1 MRAQSIALHAILAA
15 VVCVATLI
23 VRIPVPA
30 TSGYI
35 NLGDSAVLLFAL
47 LLGGTAGGIIGGVGS
62 AMADILG
69 GYPNWALLTLL
80 IKGLEGFVAGK
91 LGFKKSSKVRIVAV
105 FAGGVLMVLGYF
117 LAGSAVYGMPAAMT
131 EIPGNLFQ
139 AGSGIVV
146 SVALT
151 KVLEKTVSD
160 YLEAWK

>member
-1 MRAQSIALHAILAA
+1 
-15 VVCVATLI
+15 
-23 VRIPVPA
+23 
-30 TSGYI
+30 
-35 NLGDSAVLLFAL
+35 
-47 LLGGTAGGIIGGVGS
+47 
-62 AMADILG
+62 
-69 GYPNWALLTLL
+69 LLTLL

>member
-23 VRIPVPA
+23 IRIPVPA

-35 NLGDSAVLLFAL
+35 NLGDSAVLLFAI
-47 LLGGTAGGIIGGVGS
+47 LLGSTTGGIVGGMGS

-91 LGFKKSSKVRIVAV
+91 LGFRKSFKVRIVAV
-105 FAGGVLMVLGYF
+105 IAGGVLMVLGYF
-117 LAGSAVYGMPAAMT
+117 LAGSAIYGMPAAMT